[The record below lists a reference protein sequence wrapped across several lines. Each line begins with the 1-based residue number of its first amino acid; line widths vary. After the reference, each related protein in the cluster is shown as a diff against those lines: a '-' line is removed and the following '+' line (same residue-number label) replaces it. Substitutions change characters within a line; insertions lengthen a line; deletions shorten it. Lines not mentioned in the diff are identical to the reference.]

1 MTTATG
7 RVDVTPDHAGF
18 FGRGGAGGAPH
29 VLAQVPHFFAAPHRN
44 DARMIGMHDRINASY
59 QQRRAARVQEHMNEV
74 RRGGNAAQR
83 GAGASGNAQSRF
95 GPREAA
101 GREAGAHPLL
111 DRLREQAQNRNRQA
125 FTPGQVQR
133 PGAAAAQAPHP
144 VVPAQAQHPAAP
156 VKRENN
162 SHHD

>member
-1 MTTATG
+1 
-7 RVDVTPDHAGF
+7 
-18 FGRGGAGGAPH
+18 
-29 VLAQVPHFFAAPHRN
+29 
-44 DARMIGMHDRINASY
+44 MHDRINASY

-83 GAGASGNAQSRF
+83 GAGAFGNAQSRF